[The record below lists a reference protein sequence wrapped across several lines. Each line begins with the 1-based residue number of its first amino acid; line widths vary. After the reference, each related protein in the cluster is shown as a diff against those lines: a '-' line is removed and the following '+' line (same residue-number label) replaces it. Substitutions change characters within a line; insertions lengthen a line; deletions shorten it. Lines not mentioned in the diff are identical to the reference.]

1 MPEPTKRLKIP
12 TFPVHYWS
20 PEDGSLLKTEEVRA
34 VPLLGTDGRA
44 GQLEAIEIQDRII
57 EYVVYE
63 TAAIGAMVVDPKG
76 LELLKIAAA
85 MMWVLGKPES
95 ERGISLNNLLNAG
108 DYVQIGQIFVSKT
121 YNEDRIITPFDQPSH
136 FAEVHKMDYWGK
148 FYRTQ
153 EEKAA
158 GIERAAVA
166 KIEQTVMEPATT
178 KVPIDPPKNT
188 PLLAADVST

>member
-108 DYVQIGQIFVSKT
+108 DYVQIGQIFVSAT
-121 YNEDRIITPFDQPSH
+121 YSESEIITPFDQPSY
-136 FAEVHKMDYWGK
+136 FAKIHKMDYWGK
-148 FYRTQ
+148 LYRTQ
-153 EEKAA
+153 EEKANGVKA
-158 GIERAAVA
+158 ATISKIEAAVTPTA
-166 KIEQTVMEPATT
+166 PIE
-178 KVPIDPPKNT
+178 PPKNT
-188 PLLAADVST
+188 PLLAAVAST